1 MCFFKTVEIECASS
15 RTSTYVPKCLSAGKH
30 YMPLGMQRDRL
41 VYSGMLIVFYA
52 FTNTKIIRSGP
63 VYVYKTKCPIK
74 TEKPLERL
82 QDSFCLFVLTMM
94 NLPIEQ
100 VLTIKIGH

>member
-1 MCFFKTVEIECASS
+1 MFQALHCKGHTKAVEIECASS

-74 TEKPLERL
+74 TPQNTSDLFAL
-82 QDSFCLFVLTMM
+82 YSFHLFC
-94 NLPIEQ
+94 
-100 VLTIKIGH
+100 